1 MKKCAP
7 GVICIEN
14 VTMLFFIIC
23 VVVAYFIFIT
33 VKGVNYTSSLPRE
46 KVIIQEPSLPG
57 FQNWFGLS
65 WPYNNN
71 NLPPP
76 NKDVIGNPYVPPL
89 RDERYLITDNLV
101 FAPPYGYPGRVPI
114 NISTNIGAVDTQ
126 YRQLGILTPL
136 NGSSKD
142 NILPLMG
149 RPLFTNRNM
158 WNYYTTGNQHNNI
171 KLPVSRKG
179 KSCTNEYG
187 CDKLYNGDTVYIEG
201 INEPYR
207 VTEYDN
213 DTIRYLPF
221 V

>member
-7 GVICIEN
+7 GFICIEN
-14 VTMLFFIIC
+14 ITMLFIIIC
-23 VVVAYFIFIT
+23 IIVVFLIFIAIRGNT
-33 VKGVNYTSSLPRE
+33 YNRNE
-46 KVIIQEPSLPG
+46 KIVIKEPSYPSPPLFP
-57 FQNWFGLS
+57 NWFSLS
-65 WPYNNN
+65 WPYNN
-71 NLPPP
+71 LPLPS
-76 NKDVIGNPYVPPL
+76 KDIIDNPYVPPL
-89 RDERYLITDNLV
+89 RDERYIIQS
-101 FAPPYGYPGRVPI
+101 PIIGPYGYPNSVPI

-158 WNYYTTGNQHNNI
+158 WNYFTTGNQHNNI
-171 KLPVSRKG
+171 KLPISRKG

-207 VTEYDN
+207 ITEYDN